1 MEKMVKYP
9 KTMHLE
15 QSRLQSGDEKERVKF
30 SSLLGKN
37 IVIEEKVDGAN
48 VGVSFQSGELLLQSR
63 GHYLTGGAR
72 EKHYDLFKR
81 FGAEKR
87 GELYSI
93 LGERFILY
101 GEWLYA
107 KHKVYYDALP
117 SFFLEFD
124 IFDKERGVF
133 LDTPTRRKMLDGSS
147 VISVPILYEGKGE
160 SKKHILSFLKN
171 STFITENH
179 LQNLQKT
186 CLALNLDYSSVLN
199 ETDHSSLMEGLYIKV
214 EGDGIVRE
222 RTKFVR
228 DSYLQPSDENWLT
241 KPIIPNKLK

>member
-1 MEKMVKYP
+1 MFKYP

-15 QSRLQSGDEKERVKF
+15 QSRLQSGDAQERIKF

-48 VGVSFQSGELLLQSR
+48 AGISFERGELRLQSR

-72 EKHYDLFKR
+72 ERHYELFKR
-81 FGAEKR
+81 EGAEKR
-87 GELYSI
+87 DELYSI
-93 LGERFILY
+93 LGERFILF

-117 SFFLEFD
+117 SLFLEFD
-124 IFDKERGVF
+124 IYDKERGVF
-133 LDTPTRRKMLDGSS
+133 LDTPSRRKMLFGSS
-147 VISVPILYEGKGE
+147 VLSVPLLYEGKGE

-171 STFITENH
+171 SAFITENH
-179 LQNLQKT
+179 LLNLQKT
-186 CLALNLDYSSVLN
+186 CLSLGLDYAKALD
-199 ETDHSSLMEGLYIKV
+199 ETDPSPLMEGLYIKV
-214 EGDGIVRE
+214 EEGGVVRE
-222 RTKFVR
+222 RMKFVR
-228 DSYLQPSDENWLT
+228 DSYIQPSAENWLR